1 MQSLNASGGHA
12 TRWDAAAHRTSRRPS
27 PLCTVLEKCTHQPQC
42 CGVAWRRAADGLP
55 RQAGSSAAAQQLK
68 FSRKQQSAR
77 QGESAACRPT
87 WLPKGRGTVAGLL
100 GSHLIGAACPRAP
113 RGAPCPCREGCS
125 DRGTLGSRL
134 KEPEGASAAP
144 KPGFSRQAP
153 LCRRRFISQENPLR
167 QLLDLVATWIEL
179 ELNML
184 ARLPCTI
191 LPDFRPAAPQKAAN
205 EG

>member
-1 MQSLNASGGHA
+1 MHMKDRITRMLLPVLGHADTKHVVPAPCMTLLQRPGRGGGGQMQSLNTSGGHA

-27 PLCTVLEKCTHQPQC
+27 SLSTVLEKCTHQPQC
-42 CGVAWRRAADGLP
+42 CGVASRRAADGLP

-77 QGESAACRPT
+77 HCQSAACRPT
-87 WLPKGRGTVAGLL
+87 WLLKGRGTVAGLL

-113 RGAPCPCREGCS
+113 RGAPCSCREGCS

-144 KPGFSRQAP
+144 
-153 LCRRRFISQENPLR
+153 
-167 QLLDLVATWIEL
+167 
-179 ELNML
+179 
-184 ARLPCTI
+184 
-191 LPDFRPAAPQKAAN
+191 PD
-205 EG
+205 

>member
-1 MQSLNASGGHA
+1 MHVKDRRTRMLLPVLGHADTKHVVPAPCMALLQRPGRGGGAGQMQSLNASGGHA

-68 FSRKQQSAR
+68 FSRKQQPAR
-77 QGESAACRPT
+77 HCESAACRPT

-144 KPGFSRQAP
+144 P
-153 LCRRRFISQENPLR
+153 N
-167 QLLDLVATWIEL
+167 
-179 ELNML
+179 
-184 ARLPCTI
+184 
-191 LPDFRPAAPQKAAN
+191 
-205 EG
+205 

>member
-1 MQSLNASGGHA
+1 M
-12 TRWDAAAHRTSRRPS
+12 
-27 PLCTVLEKCTHQPQC
+27 
-42 CGVAWRRAADGLP
+42 
-55 RQAGSSAAAQQLK
+55 
-68 FSRKQQSAR
+68 
-77 QGESAACRPT
+77 
-87 WLPKGRGTVAGLL
+87 GRGTVAGLL

-113 RGAPCPCREGCS
+113 RGALCPCREGCS

-134 KEPEGASAAP
+134 KEPEEASAVP

-153 LCRRRFISQENPLR
+153 LSRRRFISQENPLR

-179 ELNML
+179 ELTML

-191 LPDFRPAAPQKAAN
+191 LPDFRPAALQKATN